1 MRLSCTSVMLP
12 SWTLDETFDKL
23 AAHGYQG
30 VELRVRD
37 NPDATSEPS
46 FWGRHIADVSP
57 TNISDKAAAIRAAAA
72 RCGLQVVAFAPRC
85 LVHET
90 DLARRLFEAAIAI
103 DPERPPMVRIGA
115 AKHDRTRP
123 YMPQFDQARTSFE
136 TLVEIARHMGVKLL
150 YEIHVGTVAVTAS
163 RTRELLADLNPEH
176 IGAIYDVPNMVRVG
190 LEDTRMGLE
199 LLGPYLAHCHIGNG
213 ILVIDGQDR
222 TGDLEIGGVGGAD
235 RNAKAADQVIG
246 GLTVVGHAEHQP
258 RTTGVGDR
266 FGREEDRLAI
276 DVGRTGFGV
285 DRPAGLGI
293 AVDRVGDRI
302 PLLRVVG
309 DGRGDLDR

>member
-57 TNISDKAAAIRAAAA
+57 TNIFDKAAAIRAAAA

-199 LLGPYLAHCHIGNG
+199 LIRPYLAHCHIGNG
-213 ILVIDGQDR
+213 ILVADDRDENGQQQWKWDFCELR
-222 TGDLEIGGVGGAD
+222 EGVADIPQIIRDL
-235 RNAKAADQVIG
+235 Q
-246 GLTVVGHAEHQP
+246 
-258 RTTGVGDR
+258 
-266 FGREEDRLAI
+266 
-276 DVGRTGFGV
+276 DVGYEGYLSLEEFGPGDEEEKIRREADYLHQLLGANRT
-285 DRPAGLGI
+285 
-293 AVDRVGDRI
+293 
-302 PLLRVVG
+302 
-309 DGRGDLDR
+309 

>member
-23 AAHGYQG
+23 AAHGYHG

-37 NPDATSEPS
+37 NPDATSKPS

-57 TNISDKAAAIRAAAA
+57 ANILDRAAAIRAAAA
-72 RCGLQVVAFAPRC
+72 RCSLQVVAFAPRC

-123 YMPQFDQARTSFE
+123 YMPQFDQARTGFE
-136 TLVEIARHMGVKLL
+136 KLVAIAGKMGVKIL

-163 RTRELLADLNPEH
+163 RTRELLADLNPEQ

-190 LEDTRMGLE
+190 LEDTRIGLE
-199 LLGPYLAHCHIGNG
+199 LIRPYLAHCHIGNG
-213 ILVIDGQDR
+213 LLVTDGRDGNGQQQWKWEFCGLREGVADIPQIVR
-222 TGDLEIGGVGGAD
+222 DL
-235 RNAKAADQVIG
+235 Q
-246 GLTVVGHAEHQP
+246 
-258 RTTGVGDR
+258 
-266 FGREEDRLAI
+266 
-276 DVGRTGFGV
+276 DVGYEGHLSLEEFGPG
-285 DRPAGLGI
+285 DDEEKIRREAEYLHQLLGSN
-293 AVDRVGDRI
+293 GS
-302 PLLRVVG
+302 
-309 DGRGDLDR
+309 